1 MPLRRSTSAVP
12 PVEMISKPMSARCL
26 TGMTIERLSRLATET
41 KILPSVGRALFAA
54 AWLLAKAV
62 SKCLSMPMTSPV
74 ERISG
79 PSRESTTL
87 PSGGAEAAE
96 GQHRLLDRDG
106 RVQRQVEPSPVSGD
120 IL

>member
-1 MPLRRSTSAVP
+1 M
-12 PVEMISKPMSARCL
+12 
-26 TGMTIERLSRLATET
+26 MTERLSRLATET
-41 KILPSVGRALFAA
+41 KILPSVGSALFAA

-87 PSGGAEAAE
+87 PSGVRKRLNGSTASLTETGASS
-96 GQHRLLDRDG
+96 G
-106 RVQRQVEPSPVSGD
+106 RVEPSPVSGS